1 MTISNNP
8 FECGKKLKTGFDY
21 FAKGFSK
28 NDLVDVFYHL
38 ISDRRQGQLLL
49 EAAEFCDVDDMYN
62 PGEEIDD
69 SSDRL
74 STSEVMILEA
84 VRVRQF
90 AQTAKTMAALQRVL
104 NKKLESLGDIT
115 AGEAI
120 IGKPKKTGLFASVT
134 VQFPLSDG
142 QTLSIIFH
150 SPEGNKMKITASDE
164 ILAFRWLLNK
174 RDITVAVAPDS
185 AEEGNLPG
193 LPAAGKD
200 VSLEDVGMRCAQLI
214 SKNSARFAAKSAELV
229 AAKKLKEELSVQADQ
244 LQASNGQLQQDLSS
258 KIYEDEQAAAKINA
272 IQKQLENQINYNEE
286 LRAKLEGMKATGAG
300 NNGKADGED
309 TTGGVDKVAAD
320 AALFEEKKA
329 NFIQELKGRDF
340 QDDSNGGATFYIPD
354 QGGYISAGIHHDETS
369 KDVFVKYQPANS
381 NLQNKAFAFTTI
393 AGIDKQVA
401 DALKWI
407 DKKLADLKKKEAKQ
421 PDKTFVT
428 SPDGSTDFGMV
439 SPEIEKASEGRFPA
453 APIRLEEGG
462 DYGKAHIAEER
473 VKEFQEY
480 GYADELAALNDITK
494 NYTDIFEQPTGRLLL
509 VKRNGRGKYASVE
522 LQNKGGYYG
531 VTTWFLEDKNPKSK
545 TPYEERGGR
554 KLLLHVAHADDSDQ
568 PSQFPTP
575 DDNGQD
581 GDSRRSDENSS
592 DSTLPPADENVNP
605 DRDHAAEIDIA
616 LATLDDIISGK
627 YTDST
632 TISDVLDAAAA
643 KFEEFGVIELPEI
656 DAKLNKAADFLTGI
670 LKTEAAG
677 VM

>member
-8 FECGKKLKTGFDY
+8 FECGQKLKTGFDY

-28 NDLVDVFYHL
+28 NELVDVFYHL
-38 ISDRRQGQLLL
+38 ISDRRQGQLLV
-49 EAAEFCDVDDMYN
+49 ESAEFCDVDTMYN

-229 AAKKLKEELSVQADQ
+229 AAKKLKEELSAQADQ
-244 LQASNGQLQQDLSS
+244 LQASNGQLQQDLTV
-258 KIYEDEQAAAKINA
+258 KVYEDEQAAAQINA
-272 IQKQLENQINYNEE
+272 TQKQLENQINFNAE
-286 LRAKLEGMKATGAG
+286 LRAKLEGLKATGAG
-300 NNGKADGED
+300 NTGKADGED
-309 TTGGVDKVAAD
+309 TTGGVDKEAAD

-329 NFIQELKGRDF
+329 AFEGELTGRGF
-340 QDDSNGGATFYIPD
+340 VPYADDVYSIAAGTETIKAKFSSYTNI
-354 QGGYISAGIHHDETS
+354 GYGVVVGTDTDAPKLVPSKTLAG
-369 KDVFVKYQPANS
+369 
-381 NLQNKAFAFTTI
+381 L
-393 AGIDKQVA
+393 DKQIA
-401 DALKWI
+401 KALAWI
-407 DKKLADLKKKEAKQ
+407 DKKLGEAKKAA
-421 PDKTFVT
+421 P
-428 SPDGSTDFGMV
+428 SPV
-439 SPEIEKASEGRFPA
+439 EIINTEADPVELVPA
-453 APIRLEEGG
+453 ANPEPEVIEPSTQIPE
-462 DYGKAHIAEER
+462 
-473 VKEFQEY
+473 KETPPEPEVANIDPL
-480 GYADELAALNDITK
+480 G
-494 NYTDIFEQPTGRLLL
+494 TDT
-509 VKRNGRGKYASVE
+509 
-522 LQNKGGYYG
+522 
-531 VTTWFLEDKNPKSK
+531 
-545 TPYEERGGR
+545 
-554 KLLLHVAHADDSDQ
+554 
-568 PSQFPTP
+568 
-575 DDNGQD
+575 
-581 GDSRRSDENSS
+581 
-592 DSTLPPADENVNP
+592 NP

-627 YTDST
+627 YIYST
-632 TISDVLDAAAA
+632 AISDVLDAAAA

-656 DAKLNKAADFLTGI
+656 DAKLNEAADFLTI
-670 LKTEAAG
+670 KLREEAETTAREFRQAKRPFRAAVWSPG
-677 VM
+677 RT

>member
-8 FECGKKLKTGFDY
+8 FECGQKLKTGFDY

-28 NDLVDVFYHL
+28 NELVDVFYHL
-38 ISDRRQGQLLL
+38 ISDRRQGQLLV
-49 EAAEFCDVDDMYN
+49 ESAEFCDVDTMYN

-90 AQTAKTMAALQRVL
+90 AQTSKTMAALQRVL

-229 AAKKLKEELSVQADQ
+229 AAKKLKEELSAQADQ
-244 LQASNGQLQQDLSS
+244 LQASNGQLQQDLTV
-258 KIYEDEQAAAKINA
+258 KVYEDEQAAAQINA
-272 IQKQLENQINYNEE
+272 TQKQLENQINFNAE
-286 LRAKLEGMKATGAG
+286 LRAKLEGLKATGAG
-300 NNGKADGED
+300 NTGKADGED
-309 TTGGVDKVAAD
+309 TTGGVDKEAAD

-329 NFIQELKGRDF
+329 AFEEELTGRGF
-340 QDDSNGGATFYIPD
+340 VPYADDVYSIAAGTETIKAKFSSYTNI
-354 QGGYISAGIHHDETS
+354 GYGVVVGTDTDAPKLVPSKTLAG
-369 KDVFVKYQPANS
+369 
-381 NLQNKAFAFTTI
+381 L
-393 AGIDKQVA
+393 DKQIA
-401 DALKWI
+401 KALAWI
-407 DKKLADLKKKEAKQ
+407 DKKLADMKKAEADAQSKAITEREQ
-421 PDKTFVT
+421 QQAARNAEVQEETRLREVGKTAVPGVRMGDQREAGFMYELLQKGEVSQAEWDTYVEDLYASNKATKPEPAPDDTNPEVT
-428 SPDGSTDFGMV
+428 
-439 SPEIEKASEGRFPA
+439 A
-453 APIRLEEGG
+453 ALVI
-462 DYGKAHIAEER
+462 
-473 VKEFQEY
+473 
-480 GYADELAALNDITK
+480 LNDI
-494 NYTDIFEQPTGRLLL
+494 IG
-509 VKRNGRGKYASVE
+509 
-522 LQNKGGYYG
+522 
-531 VTTWFLEDKNPKSK
+531 
-545 TPYEERGGR
+545 
-554 KLLLHVAHADDSDQ
+554 
-568 PSQFPTP
+568 
-575 DDNGQD
+575 
-581 GDSRRSDENSS
+581 
-592 DSTLPPADENVNP
+592 
-605 DRDHAAEIDIA
+605 
-616 LATLDDIISGK
+616 GK

-632 TISDVLDAAAA
+632 EISGKLDEAANTLEALNLMETYD
-643 KFEEFGVIELPEI
+643 KEL
-656 DAKLNKAADFLTGI
+656 NNAADYLTEVMA
-670 LKTEAAG
+670 KEA
-677 VM
+677 V